1 MNWLRRGFCGS
12 RASNAQPPYVKVGSL
27 LVPFHGPDLERSLEI
42 TKSMR
47 AKRIVSK
54 SGGLT
59 VVNST
64 WVDGSC
70 PHHPVSNREVLDSLK
85 VPSAKHQPHRH
96 FVGGP
101 TRSGHS
107 HLYVQLVFLGKD
119 NCWALSTWT
128 SPLRLASAPFVVLL
142 SQSIKQKK

>member
-1 MNWLRRGFCGS
+1 MATKGVRGS
-12 RASNAQPPYVKVGSL
+12 RASNAQPAYVKVGSL

-47 AKRIVSK
+47 ENTNVSK

-85 VPSAKHQPHRH
+85 VPSAKQQPHQH

-107 HLYVQLVFLGKD
+107 HLSV
-119 NCWALSTWT
+119 
-128 SPLRLASAPFVVLL
+128 
-142 SQSIKQKK
+142 

>member
-1 MNWLRRGFCGS
+1 MFYRKTISVL
-12 RASNAQPPYVKVGSL
+12 
-27 LVPFHGPDLERSLEI
+27 DERYLEI

-47 AKRIVSK
+47 ANTNVSK

-85 VPSAKHQPHRH
+85 VPSAKQQPHQH

-107 HLYVQLVFLGKD
+107 HLSVSSWFFLVKD

-128 SPLRLASAPFVVLL
+128 SPRRFSIPLQRPLL
-142 SQSIKQKK
+142 FCLVSTNKQKE